1 MNQSTDTAA
10 IWAELH
16 SRLLGY
22 IDRRVGNRDD
32 AKDVLQDVFV
42 RIQANASKL
51 ADVESVTGWV
61 YHITRNAIADHHRA
75 RTKTGAVRIEPV
87 DPASV
92 ADTATATA
100 TEADEIESEAGRELA
115 RCIRPLLHRLPEPY
129 RKAVART
136 DLEGASQQKA
146 AEEAG
151 VSLSGM
157 KSRVQRGRAKLKE
170 ALLDCCSVEL
180 DPRRGVLDFT
190 PNDSRG
196 GDCDCQ

>member
-1 MNQSTDTAA
+1 MNENTDTAA
-10 IWAELH
+10 IWEELH
-16 SRLLGY
+16 NRLLAY
-22 IDRRVGNRDD
+22 IDRRVANRDQ

-42 RIQANASKL
+42 RIQANATKH

-75 RTKTGAVRIEPV
+75 RAKTQALNTERLA
-87 DPASV
+87 PASV
-92 ADTATATA
+92 ADTTTAPA
-100 TEADEIESEAGRELA
+100 IEADEIESEAGEELA
-115 RCIRPLLHRLPEPY
+115 RCIRPLLQRLPEPY

-136 DLEGASQQKA
+136 DLEGTSQQQA

-151 VSLSGM
+151 ISLSGM

-180 DPRRGVLDFT
+180 DPRRGLRAFT

-196 GDCDCQ
+196 GNCDCL

>member
-1 MNQSTDTAA
+1 MNENTDTAT
-10 IWAELH
+10 IWEELH
-16 SRLLGY
+16 RRLLAY
-22 IDRRVGNRDD
+22 IDRRVANRDD

-42 RIQANASKL
+42 RIQANASKI

-75 RTKTGAVRIEPV
+75 RAKAEEVNTERV

-100 TEADEIESEAGRELA
+100 IEAGGIESEAGEELA
-115 RCIRPLLHRLPEPY
+115 RCIAPLLQRLPEPY

-136 DLEGASQQKA
+136 DLEGASQQQA

-151 VSLSGM
+151 ISLSGM
-157 KSRVQRGRAKLKE
+157 KSRIQRGRAKLKK

-180 DPRRGVLDFT
+180 DPRRGVREFT
-190 PNDSRG
+190 SNDSRS
-196 GDCDCQ
+196 GDCDCR

>member
-1 MNQSTDTAA
+1 MNEITDTAA
-10 IWAELH
+10 IWEELH
-16 SRLLGY
+16 RRLLAY
-22 IDRRVGNRDD
+22 IDRRVANRDD
-32 AKDVLQDVFV
+32 AKDILQDVFV

-51 ADVESVTGWV
+51 AGVESLTGWV

-75 RTKTGAVRIEPV
+75 RAKPEEVNTERVHPT
-87 DPASV
+87 SV

-100 TEADEIESEAGRELA
+100 IEADEIEHEAGEELA
-115 RCIRPLLHRLPEPY
+115 RWITPLLQRLPEPY

-136 DLEGASQQKA
+136 DLEGVSQQQA

-151 VSLSGM
+151 ISLSGM
-157 KSRVQRGRAKLKE
+157 KSRIQRGRAKLKE

-180 DPRRGVLDFT
+180 DPRHSVLDFT
-190 PNDSRG
+190 PNDPRG

>member
-1 MNQSTDTAA
+1 MNQSTDTAVM
-10 IWAELH
+10 WEQLH
-16 SRLLGY
+16 SRLLAY
-22 IDRRVGNRDD
+22 IDRRVANRDN

-75 RTKTGAVRIEPV
+75 RATVQGVTTELV

-92 ADTATATA
+92 ANTATATA
-100 TEADEIESEAGRELA
+100 TEADEIESEAGKELA
-115 RCIRPLLHRLPEPY
+115 RCITPLLHRLPEPY
-129 RKAVART
+129 RQAVART
-136 DLEGASQQKA
+136 DLEGASQQQA
-146 AEEAG
+146 ATEAG

-157 KSRVQRGRAKLKE
+157 KSRVQRGRAKLKA

-190 PNDSRG
+190 PNDSPG